1 MQWLRMASILL
12 LWAGVCRMAGAAD
25 VAHSLVLANMDRN
38 GWPQALTTQA
48 DVDTASRAEVLMVGK
63 ALLASEA
70 LDEQGLKQRLGVQ
83 AVKLKSVRQVRE
95 GLWDRLL
102 LTYRNASQN
111 CDGEPF
117 LPPVCEV
124 SRICV
129 SWRRRSLAKSARLM
143 QFGRARAR
151 CFMSRRWM
159 NNCGWRC
166 WCPEF
171 ADSFCGDCAGLF
183 ALPQLTEFLLGDSV

>member
-12 LWAGVCRMAGAAD
+12 LWAGACRMAGAAD
-25 VAHSLVLANMDRN
+25 VVHSLVLANMDRN

-48 DVDTASRAEVLMVGK
+48 NVDTASRAEVLMVGK

-70 LDEQGLKQRLGVQ
+70 LDEQGLKQRLGVP

-102 LTYRNASQN
+102 VTYHNASQN

-117 LPPVCEV
+117 CPRVRSVADLRQLAAAFTGEISPAYAVWASK
-124 SRICV
+124 SR
-129 SWRRRSLAKSARLM
+129 M
-143 QFGRARAR
+143 FHEQ
-151 CFMSRRWM
+151 
-159 NNCGWRC
+159 
-166 WCPEF
+166 
-171 ADSFCGDCAGLF
+171 
-183 ALPQLTEFLLGDSV
+183 ALDEQLRVAVLVP

>member
-12 LWAGVCRMAGAAD
+12 LWAGACRMAGADD
-25 VAHSLVLANMDRN
+25 VAHSLVLTNMDRN

-48 DVDTASRAEVLMVGK
+48 DIDTASRAEVLMVGK

-102 LTYRNASQN
+102 MTYRNASQN

-117 LPPVCEV
+117 CPRVRSVADLRQLAAAFTGEISPAYAVWASK
-124 SRICV
+124 SRV
-129 SWRRRSLAKSARLM
+129 FHE
-143 QFGRARAR
+143 Q
-151 CFMSRRWM
+151 
-159 NNCGWRC
+159 
-166 WCPEF
+166 
-171 ADSFCGDCAGLF
+171 
-183 ALPQLTEFLLGDSV
+183 ALNEQLRVAVLVP

>member
-12 LWAGVCRMAGAAD
+12 FWAGVCRMAGAAE

-38 GWPQALTTQA
+38 GWPQALATQA

-83 AVKLKSVRQVRE
+83 AVTLKSVRQVRE

-102 LTYRNASQN
+102 ITYRNASQN
-111 CDGEPF
+111 CDSEPF
-117 LPPVCEV
+117 CPRV
-124 SRICV
+124 
-129 SWRRRSLAKSARLM
+129 RSVEDLRQLAAAFTGEISPAYAVWASKS
-143 QFGRARAR
+143 QVFH
-151 CFMSRRWM
+151 
-159 NNCGWRC
+159 
-166 WCPEF
+166 EQ
-171 ADSFCGDCAGLF
+171 
-183 ALPQLTEFLLGDSV
+183 ALDEQLRVAVLRP